1 MKEDID
7 KKEVLVIKEEER
19 EERKEPVGSVNN
31 SDITGEIITEMKRL
45 FTFDILTYIK
55 KPWKLIGLNFFMGI
69 VRGIGFFLGMTI
81 IGAIVFTVLL
91 NVLQKITQS
100 NIPVISEWLASIV
113 AMVQENLKVLK

>member
-1 MKEDID
+1 MEEDVD
-7 KKEVLVIKEEER
+7 KKEDLVVKGEER
-19 EERKEPVGSVNN
+19 AEKKEPVSSVNN

-45 FTFDILTYIK
+45 FTFDILNYVK
-55 KPWKLIGLNFFMGI
+55 KPWKLIGLNFFMGV

-100 NIPVISEWLASIV
+100 NIPVISEWLASLV
-113 AMVQENLKVLK
+113 AMVQENLRMPK

>member
-1 MKEDID
+1 MEEDIEKKEDSA
-7 KKEVLVIKEEER
+7 IKEEER
-19 EERKEPVGSVNN
+19 AEKKEAAGSTNN
-31 SDITGEIITEMKRL
+31 QDITGEIITEMKRL

-55 KPWKLIGLNFFMGI
+55 KPWKLIGLNFFMGV

-100 NIPVISEWLASIV
+100 NIPIISEWLASLV
-113 AMVQENLKVLK
+113 AMVQENLNMPK